1 MRVNIDLT
9 QISETINNAFYP
21 LLRNE
26 SRHLILRGGAGSGK
40 SYFVAQKILL
50 RILKDFNT
58 VKHDFLCV
66 RKTQPAVRKSVFK
79 LLLRYIDWWGL
90 KDLCKVHRTNM
101 SIEFLTGSTITCIGL
116 DDPEK
121 LKSIVGVTSV
131 WVEEATEL
139 SLDDAQQINLRLRGI
154 TPSYKQIMYSFNP
167 VSKANWIYKRFFE
180 NEDQE
185 GNTFL
190 HHSTYKDNRFIDEA
204 YKKEVEDLINQNP
217 TYYSIYAKGDW
228 GVLEH
233 IIYNNYDVIEKFP
246 HNSMEDIVY
255 GIDFGYNVP
264 SAMVKVGKKGDEFYL
279 DEKIY
284 QDKLTNK
291 DLIKKIKFRYP
302 ENKPLYCDSAAP
314 ERIEELKKAGLNAK
328 KAYKGKNSVKDGID
342 YIKRSKLHI
351 TKGSV
356 NLLKEIAGYTYKQD
370 RDGVVYDEPIKFGDH
385 AMDAFRYAIY
395 TRWGKR
401 RSYGAFV

>member
-1 MRVNIDLT
+1 MN
-9 QISETINNAFYP
+9 
-21 LLRNE
+21 
-26 SRHLILRGGAGSGK
+26 AGSGK
-40 SYFVAQKILL
+40 SFFVAQKILI

-66 RKTQPAVRKSVFK
+66 RKTQPAVRKSIFK

-90 KDLCKVHRTNM
+90 KELCTVHRTNM

-116 DDPEK
+116 DDSEK

-154 TPSYKQIMYSFNP
+154 TESYKQIMYSFNP
-167 VSKANWIYKRFFE
+167 ISKSNWIYRRFFE
-180 NEDQE
+180 KENEE
-185 GNTFL
+185 GSTFL
-190 HHSTYKDNRFIDEA
+190 HHSTYLDNRFIDED

-217 TYYSIYAKGDW
+217 TYYSIYAKGEW

-233 IIYNNYDVIEKFP
+233 IIYNNYTIIDKFP
-246 HNSMEDIVY
+246 HQSMEDIVY
-255 GIDFGYNVP
+255 GVDFGYNVP
-264 SAMVKVGKKGDEFYL
+264 SAMVKIGKKGDGFYL
-279 DEKIY
+279 DEKLY
-284 QDKLTNK
+284 QDKLTNV

-302 ENKPLYCDSAAP
+302 EGKPIYCDSAAP
-314 ERIEELKKAGLNAK
+314 ERIEEIKKAGLNAK

-342 YIKRSKLHI
+342 FVKRHKLFI

-356 NLLKEIAGYTYKQD
+356 NILKEIGGYTYKQD
-370 RDGVVYDEPIKFGDH
+370 RDGVVYDEPIKFADH
-385 AMDAFRYAIY
+385 AMDAARYGIY
-395 TRWGKR
+395 THFSKH
-401 RSYGAFV
+401 RSYGAFI